1 MGVSFDCGPAGPLT
15 VRARQ
20 LWECL
25 AGTTAGFGAA
35 ISVAVA
41 PESRLCSPGWAG
53 IVVIEGDALATAP
66 DQETA
71 CLIEQALS
79 GVAADA
85 LTTAD
90 VLGRRLPIAE
100 IRGPATLAYLDPA
113 DFRPQPAAT
122 TPLDLDHPQ
131 LRAFLQATEAADLE
145 ESGMGEITTSAFAV
159 RQDGQVV
166 AAAGYRDWPCGA
178 AHVSVLTAASAR
190 GRGLARVAA
199 SAAVAHAIAEG
210 RLPQWRARPA
220 ASRHVART
228 LGFRE
233 LGAQVS
239 VRLAAADPALP
250 GR

>member
-1 MGVSFDCGPAGPLT
+1 MSVDRGPAGPLT
-15 VRARQ
+15 VRARE
-20 LWECL
+20 LWEFL
-25 AGTTAGFGAA
+25 AGTGARFGAPVRVTV
-35 ISVAVA
+35 S
-41 PESRLCSPGWAG
+41 PESQLCSPGWAG
-53 IVVIEGDALATAP
+53 IVVIEGAALATAP

-71 CLIEQALS
+71 RLIEQAL
-79 GVAADA
+79 GGLAADA
-85 LTTAD
+85 LTSAG

-122 TPLDLDHPQ
+122 TPLDLDHPDLQ
-131 LRAFLQATEAADLE
+131 AFLQAAEAADLQ
-145 ESGMGEITTSAFAV
+145 ESGMGEITTPTFAI

-178 AHVSVLTAASAR
+178 AHVSVLTAAAVR
-190 GRGLARVAA
+190 GRGLARTAA

-210 RLPQWRARPA
+210 KLPQWRARPE
-220 ASRHVART
+220 ASRRVART